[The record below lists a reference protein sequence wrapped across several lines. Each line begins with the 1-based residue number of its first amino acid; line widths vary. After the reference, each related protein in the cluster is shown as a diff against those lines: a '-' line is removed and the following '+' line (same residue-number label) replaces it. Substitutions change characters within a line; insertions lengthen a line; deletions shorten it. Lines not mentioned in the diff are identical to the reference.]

1 MAIIKNLTPHNLTV
15 FDQDPN
21 IVLSIPGAGFGG
33 AARAAE
39 IVEVDSF
46 VTVEGVEVPTGT
58 KTLTGELVGY
68 EPDEGDTL
76 YYVSL
81 PFAMAVAAMGGDTSH
96 LLVSLRDHRNE
107 KGGVDGTYAIGRL
120 VVA

>member
-1 MAIIKNLTPHNLTV
+1 MTTIVNATPHALTV
-15 FDQDPN
+15 FDEHDAV
-21 IVLSIPGAGFGG
+21 VLSVPGAGFAG

-39 IVEVDSF
+39 VIDVDGALD
-46 VTVEGVEVPTGT
+46 VEGVKVPTGT
-58 KTLTGELVGY
+58 KTLTGELVGFA
-68 EPDEGDTL
+68 PDETETL

-81 PFAMAVAAMGGDTSH
+81 PFAMAVAAMGGDTSR

-107 KGGVDGTYAIGRL
+107 KGAVDGTYAIGRL